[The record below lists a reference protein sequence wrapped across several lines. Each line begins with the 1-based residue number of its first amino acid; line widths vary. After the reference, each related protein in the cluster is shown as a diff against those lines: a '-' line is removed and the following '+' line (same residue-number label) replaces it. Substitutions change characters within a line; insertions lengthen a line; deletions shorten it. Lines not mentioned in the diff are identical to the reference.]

1 MVCKTVLIAF
11 KSYDCFLFRIQRWN
25 DIENKISSTFWNLGD
40 GYDIKAPLDAY
51 PKRALG
57 AGAKSGLF
65 IVLRTYNWDLD
76 YYCRG
81 PVQGFK
87 VASLVYALSV
97 ILKTHFD

>member
-1 MVCKTVLIAF
+1 M
-11 KSYDCFLFRIQRWN
+11 QRGG
-25 DIENKISSTFWNLGD
+25 DIENKISSSFWNLGD
-40 GYDIKAPLDAY
+40 GYDMKAPLDAY

-65 IVLRTYNWDLD
+65 IVLRTFNWDLD

-87 VASLVYALSV
+87 VAISYWSSV
-97 ILKTHFD
+97 KGSYL